1 MNSPRRQQDDYGRN
15 PPLTTPLLTAA
26 EVASILHLS
35 LRTVRRLI
43 ASNELETVRIGR
55 SIRVQDNVLHAFIA
69 QRARR

>member
-1 MNSPRRQQDDYGRN
+1 MSCPGSHPTPR
-15 PPLTTPLLTAA
+15 TPLLTAA
-26 EVASILHLS
+26 EVADILHLS

-43 ASNELETVRIGR
+43 ASNELETIRIGR